1 MVVRNKPVPNGY
13 ANWKCCKQHRTK
25 MLFSSDLPQSGD
37 CHKVENFKHTQMPT
51 KTECCSQFF
60 PGDLVFFRTISMSC
74 RLKTP
79 IKDVSEQNDIVYL
92 YAHIYTHIY
101 THMILNIC
109 ILYIYTSI
117 TSWYSVGLYIYTWN
131 TYSSHMLHGA
141 GIWIPTFALVQ
152 NHLVM

>member
-1 MVVRNKPVPNGY
+1 MAMLTENV
-13 ANWKCCKQHRTK
+13 ANNTEQKCCFHQT
-25 MLFSSDLPQSGD
+25 
-37 CHKVENFKHTQMPT
+37 CHKVEIAT
-51 KTECCSQFF
+51 KWRISNTPKCQQKQNVVLSFF

-92 YAHIYTHIY
+92 YAHIY

-152 NHLVM
+152 NHPVCR